1 MWATQKRK
9 RVMTSTAKP
18 LTSED
23 DDASLIEIDDAEAT
37 PEDLGSPENGAH
49 SEFDAD
55 SGMDVSMAIR
65 TRRTIRRWTDRPVA
79 PEVVK
84 ELLECALWAPSACNM
99 QLWDFVVITDKATR
113 DALAPAVPHA
123 DKAQVCIFICYNTR
137 FSQGSYAN
145 IQSASA
151 AVMNMLLRAHS
162 LGLGGFWQATITD
175 RLLLREILRL
185 PRDVE
190 VLSTTLFGYPAE
202 SPGAPARRDPSHLVH
217 WEKYDL
223 TRKPVL
229 PSAWR
234 PTNWTLAQVA
244 DYHQARIRAGPRYNK
259 PVASEYR
266 AVRGY
271 LGHALRRAGVNAS
284 GKVVVDLLPCTGLYL
299 EAMSNEVPEASFQFV
314 ELGRQVAEFVQRRLP
329 RPATFHQ
336 YAMTATGGGSSD
348 IADASSD
355 AATLVFRLENLP
367 TAERRRLLAEAR
379 RILKPGGTLVVV
391 HTNVRSYFEVFRAMR
406 WLIGRRDVQY
416 ALHTDPSLGPFEAL
430 SDDEVSDLLV
440 ESGFRIEHR
449 HGAFPL
455 PPPDEAKHRVRAL
468 PRAVAPLAGP
478 LGRLYQ
484 LTAPL
489 HRFLR
494 PFARVRFITAVK

>member
-37 PEDLGSPENGAH
+37 PEDVGSPENGAH
-49 SEFDAD
+49 SEFESD
-55 SGMDVSMAIR
+55 SGMGVSMAIR

-299 EAMSNEVPEASFQFV
+299 EAMSN
-314 ELGRQVAEFVQRRLP
+314 
-329 RPATFHQ
+329 
-336 YAMTATGGGSSD
+336 D
-348 IADASSD
+348 
-355 AATLVFRLENLP
+355 LP

-391 HTNVRSYFEVFRAMR
+391 HTNVRSYFEVFRAIR

-430 SDDEVSDLLV
+430 SNDEVSDLLV

-478 LGRLYQ
+478 LGRLYE

-494 PFARVRFITAVK
+494 PFARVRFI